1 MQLFGLLFLTLLFR
15 GRNFMHCLWF
25 WHRLGLNKGR
35 KIFVTVDLSRVE
47 CGRQFNIKKL
57 RLLHLLQLLHI
68 LLLFL
73 VLNLQPLAL
82 PLLPLVLFLLPYI
95 ILLQLEVV
103 LPIILLGDEVSE
115 VKENE
120 VDLLVY
126 YYVVELLVLLYHLGV
141 VLDLLPFE
149 DLLLEK
155 LRQLFR

>member
-15 GRNFMHCLWF
+15 GRNYMHCLWF

-35 KIFVTVDLSRVE
+35 KIFVTVDLSGVE

-73 VLNLQPLAL
+73 VLNLQPLAF
-82 PLLPLVLFLLPYI
+82 PLLPLVLLLLPYI

-115 VKENE
+115 IKQNE

-126 YYVVELLVLLYHLGV
+126 YYVVELLVFLYHLGV

-149 DLLLEK
+149 NLLLEK